1 MVRKRIGIEVSSI
14 CGLPSGRPFMI
25 ATAEPIMHPHQCS
38 WCASIVYVPGPM
50 FSCKA
55 CSGNSCAGRLC
66 AKNTSWALIERPYSS
81 APQAVGAVYMT
92 AQDFLCK
99 AVRDKTLLNQQS
111 SYRRCGVIFDAFIE
125 CNLSITNANDAV
137 RIPSNVAFVRH

>member
-66 AKNTSWALIERPYSS
+66 TKNTSWALIERPYSC
-81 APQAVGAVYMT
+81 APQAVGAVY
-92 AQDFLCK
+92 DRPGFLCK
-99 AVRDKTLLNQQS
+99 AVRRGVAALQFVHIRHFLFKTS
-111 SYRRCGVIFDAFIE
+111 TRRKAEKSKVLTVLRRYTRCRSE
-125 CNLSITNANDAV
+125 
-137 RIPSNVAFVRH
+137 

>member
-1 MVRKRIGIEVSSI
+1 RKRIGIEVSSI

-66 AKNTSWALIERPYSS
+66 TKNTSWALIERPYSC
-81 APQAVGAVYMT
+81 APQAVGAVY
-92 AQDFLCK
+92 DRPGFF
-99 AVRDKTLLNQQS
+99 VQS
-111 SYRRCGVIFDAFIE
+111 RLAGSKSEEAEHATTE
-125 CNLSITNANDAV
+125 CDRLNANVLHCITCGPQRMCA
-137 RIPSNVAFVRH
+137 RTGTGR

>member
-55 CSGNSCAGRLC
+55 CSGNSCAGQNAAYPAIILP
-66 AKNTSWALIERPYSS
+66 ALW
-81 APQAVGAVYMT
+81 
-92 AQDFLCK
+92 
-99 AVRDKTLLNQQS
+99 RDL
-111 SYRRCGVIFDAFIE
+111 
-125 CNLSITNANDAV
+125 
-137 RIPSNVAFVRH
+137 